1 MLVFVARRAPVP
13 KLRRGHQP
21 PHWPT
26 PGCGLTVESP
36 PPRNQP
42 QKPAKFF
49 RLPSGTTGD
58 PRSHLEAALLWRKP
72 EGAEASG
79 KAPLMAPGAQE
90 RSQTSKMSSR
100 EMALAVNSP
109 GGQVGL
115 ANATARDTCNMFR
128 AASDQEVT
136 RLFLMTPYVRVFKWL
151 SD

>member
-1 MLVFVARRAPVP
+1 MRSDGLEAPSQEP
-13 KLRRGHQP
+13 A
-21 PHWPT
+21 T
-26 PGCGLTVESP
+26 
-36 PPRNQP
+36 
-42 QKPAKFF
+42 KPAKFF
-49 RLPSGTTGD
+49 RLPSGTAGD
-58 PRSHLEAALLWRKP
+58 PRSHLEAALPWGKP
-72 EGAEASG
+72 EAAEASG

-100 EMALAVNSP
+100 EMAFAVNSP
-109 GGQVGL
+109 GGHVGL